1 MSKKELEQQRE
12 VFAAIEQG
20 REPAAGALPPSLLAP
35 GAEEGRLPPS
45 STSTPLGRQQ
55 STSGPDFDREPEMR
69 EVSPVVNSRMFRRI
83 LAFSGVPIVAGVA
96 LFPAFYYLKKVVDV
110 PTWVVYL
117 VQSVTWGGGLAGISY
132 GILSSSWD
140 PNREGTMLGGDE
152 FRANLGA
159 ILERGR
165 EKR

>member
-1 MSKKELEQQRE
+1 M
-12 VFAAIEQG
+12 FNAIEQG
-20 REPAAGALPPSLLAP
+20 RELPTGALPSSLRAP
-35 GAEEGRLPPS
+35 GETGTSRLPPSTS
-45 STSTPLGRQQ
+45 STSTPLGRNNYNA
-55 STSGPDFDREPEMR
+55 EPEMR

-83 LAFSGVPIVAGVA
+83 LAFSGVPIAAGIA
-96 LFPAFYYLKKVVDV
+96 LFPAFYYLKKVAGVDV
-110 PTWVVYL
+110 PTWVVYF
-117 VQSVTWGGGLAGISY
+117 VQSITWGGGLAGISY

-140 PNREGTMLGGDE
+140 PQREGSLLGGAE